1 MGVLTNCCTRQS
13 IIQSSTISIY
23 TLSEEDS
30 LKTTEPYK
38 NEIPVNLDINS
49 ALKFITS
56 KEFHSLL
63 VKNIPKHIIFKKM
76 CGSLKNEEIIS
87 LINNIYTW
95 IKKEEFEK
103 IDENGKIFLNSIREN
118 TKISLNYILKEMQN
132 IKFSEKKEI
141 FILQA
146 LCSISLIPQVILF
159 LVKDKTQG
167 PDAFNLWQN
176 KNIINEA
183 KVYGFQTAYFLLLV
197 KRKYNKIQSGENIE
211 NKITIEKKEE
221 LNSFLRMSINF
232 TNAII
237 NS

>member
-1 MGVLTNCCTRQS
+1 
-13 IIQSSTISIY
+13 
-23 TLSEEDS
+23 
-30 LKTTEPYK
+30 
-38 NEIPVNLDINS
+38 
-49 ALKFITS
+49 
-56 KEFHSLL
+56 
-63 VKNIPKHIIFKKM
+63 M